1 MEREKVKELIEEYI
15 KNGFPQIDIEL
26 KDKKCIQ
33 IYETDSI
40 RFDDPYLLISGV
52 GYIFYIRYSII
63 EGVAI

>member
-1 MEREKVKELIEEYI
+1 MEREKVKELIEGYRED
-15 KNGFPQIDIEL
+15 GFHQIDIEL

-40 RFDDPYLLISGV
+40 RFDNPYLFISGV
-52 GYIFYIRYSII
+52 GYIFYIRYSVI

>member
-1 MEREKVKELIEEYI
+1 MDREKVKELIEEYR

-40 RFDDPYLLISGV
+40 RFDDLYLLISGV
-52 GYIFYIRYSII
+52 GYVFYIRYSII
-63 EGVAI
+63 EGLAI